1 MPLEDF
7 LDVYC
12 DRCGSNFQSNS
23 YHGVIDIIR
32 EHLLSGLNICKVENM
47 KISSR
52 TENRDPTSDYNEIKY
67 ENNKLIHEH
76 DLVPVNFNGVMA

>member
-1 MPLEDF
+1 MEIKMPLEDF

-23 YHGVIDIIR
+23 YHGVMDIVR
-32 EHLLSGLNICKVENM
+32 EHLLRGLNICKVENI

-52 TENRDPTSDYNEIKY
+52 TDKE
-67 ENNKLIHEH
+67 
-76 DLVPVNFNGVMA
+76 DLNSLSSNSRLNIINSVVK

>member
-1 MPLEDF
+1 MEIKMALEDF

-12 DRCGSNFQSNS
+12 DRCGANFQSNS
-23 YHGVIDIIR
+23 YHGVIDIVR

-52 TENRDPTSDYNEIKY
+52 TDKE
-67 ENNKLIHEH
+67 
-76 DLVPVNFNGVMA
+76 DLNSLSSSPRLNIINSVVK

>member
-1 MPLEDF
+1 MEIKMPLEDF

-23 YHGVIDIIR
+23 YHGVIDIVR
-32 EHLLSGLNICKVENM
+32 EHLLRGLNICKVENM

-52 TENRDPTSDYNEIKY
+52 TDKE
-67 ENNKLIHEH
+67 
-76 DLVPVNFNGVMA
+76 DLNSLSSSPRLNIINSVVK

>member
-23 YHGVIDIIR
+23 YHGVMDIVR
-32 EHLLSGLNICKVENM
+32 EHLLRGLNICKVENI

-52 TENRDPTSDYNEIKY
+52 TDKE
-67 ENNKLIHEH
+67 
-76 DLVPVNFNGVMA
+76 DLNSLSSNSRLNIINSVVK

>member
-1 MPLEDF
+1 MEIKMPLEDF
-7 LDVYC
+7 LNVYC

-32 EHLLSGLNICKVENM
+32 EHLLSRLNICKVENM

-52 TENRDPTSDYNEIKY
+52 TDKE
-67 ENNKLIHEH
+67 
-76 DLVPVNFNGVMA
+76 DLNSLSSSPRLTIINSVVE

>member
-23 YHGVIDIIR
+23 YQGVIDIVR
-32 EHLLSGLNICKVENM
+32 EHLLHGVNKCKVENM
-47 KISSR
+47 KISSI
-52 TENRDPTSDYNEIKY
+52 TEKG
-67 ENNKLIHEH
+67 
-76 DLVPVNFNGVMA
+76 DLNSLSSSPRLNIINSVVK

>member
-7 LDVYC
+7 LNVYC

-23 YHGVIDIIR
+23 YHGVMDIVR
-32 EHLLSGLNICKVENM
+32 EHLLRGLNICKVENI

-52 TENRDPTSDYNEIKY
+52 TDKE
-67 ENNKLIHEH
+67 
-76 DLVPVNFNGVMA
+76 DLNSLSSNSRLNIINSVVK

>member
-1 MPLEDF
+1 MEIKMPLEDF

-23 YHGVIDIIR
+23 YQGVIDIVR
-32 EHLLSGLNICKVENM
+32 EHLLRGLNICKVENM

-52 TENRDPTSDYNEIKY
+52 TDKG
-67 ENNKLIHEH
+67 
-76 DLVPVNFNGVMA
+76 DLNPLSSSPRLNIINSVVK

>member
-12 DRCGSNFQSNS
+12 DRCGANFQSDS
-23 YHGVIDIIR
+23 YHGVLDIVR
-32 EHLLSGLNICKVENM
+32 EHLLRGLNICKVENM

-52 TENRDPTSDYNEIKY
+52 TDRRDLNSLSSSPRLNIINSVVK
-67 ENNKLIHEH
+67 
-76 DLVPVNFNGVMA
+76 

>member
-1 MPLEDF
+1 MPFEDF

-12 DRCGSNFQSNS
+12 DRCGANFQSNS
-23 YHGVIDIIR
+23 YHGVIDIVR
-32 EHLLSGLNICKVENM
+32 EHLLHGLNICKVENM

-52 TENRDPTSDYNEIKY
+52 TDKRDPTSDYNEIKY

-76 DLVPVNFNGVMA
+76 DLVPVDFNGVMA